1 MMRSL
6 YKKDNKSKFMQKCIV
21 KIRKCNLIKLKK
33 LYLVFICIVG
43 IVSFVVWYSLPKE
56 INQAFDGIVYG
67 VGSKSNQ
74 IDKEV
79 AITIKGKMYRKIFN
93 QDRFKGTIDINGEV
107 PTNIII
113 DKKQVEVVFIENG
126 GSLLFG
132 DSSYGILYIN
142 KDFSELSIIV
152 YELIESE
159 RDNASYSWDPEDGL
173 LISGPATSRT
183 EALSIS
189 NELIGDL
196 LKPLE

>member
-1 MMRSL
+1 M
-6 YKKDNKSKFMQKCIV
+6 YF
-21 KIRKCNLIKLKK
+21 
-33 LYLVFICIVG
+33 VFICVAG
-43 IVSFVVWYSLPKE
+43 IVSFIVWYSIPKE

-67 VGSKSNQ
+67 IVYGVGSKSNQ
-74 IDKEV
+74 INKEV
-79 AITIKGKMYRKIFN
+79 TITIEGELYKKFFN
-93 QDRFKGTIDINGEV
+93 QDRFKGTIDINGKV

-113 DKKQVEVVFIENG
+113 DKKPVEVVFIENR

-132 DSSYGILYIN
+132 DSPYGFLYVN

-152 YELIESE
+152 HELIESG
-159 RDNASYSWDPEDGL
+159 RDNASYRWDPEDGL
-173 LISGPATSRT
+173 LISGPATCRK

>member
-1 MMRSL
+1 MYS
-6 YKKDNKSKFMQKCIV
+6 
-21 KIRKCNLIKLKK
+21 IKLKK

-43 IVSFVVWYSLPKE
+43 IVSFVVWYSVPKE

-74 IDKEV
+74 INKEV
-79 AITIKGKMYRKIFN
+79 TITIKGKLYRKIFN
-93 QDRFKGTIDINGEV
+93 HDRFKGTIDLKGEV
-107 PTNIII
+107 PTNIIL
-113 DKKQVEVVFIENG
+113 DKKQVEVVFLENG

-132 DSSYGILYIN
+132 DSSYGTLYIN

-152 YELIESE
+152 YEHIESG
-159 RDNASYSWDPEDGL
+159 RDNASYSWHPEDGL
-173 LISGPATSRT
+173 LISGPAKSRK
-183 EALSIS
+183 EALNIS

>member
-1 MMRSL
+1 MP
-6 YKKDNKSKFMQKCIV
+6 
-21 KIRKCNLIKLKK
+21 IKMKR

-43 IVSFVVWYSLPKE
+43 LVSFVVWYSVPKE

-74 IDKEV
+74 INKEV
-79 AITIKGKMYRKIFN
+79 TITIKGKLYRKNFN
-93 QDRFKGTIDINGEV
+93 HDRFKGTIDIKGEV
-107 PTNIII
+107 PTNIIL
-113 DKKQVEVVFIENG
+113 DKKQAEVVFLENG

-132 DSSYGILYIN
+132 DSTYGILYIN
-142 KDFSELSIIV
+142 KGFSELSIIV
-152 YELIESE
+152 YEHIESG

-173 LISGPATSRT
+173 LISGPAKSRR
-183 EALSIS
+183 EALNLS

>member
-1 MMRSL
+1 
-6 YKKDNKSKFMQKCIV
+6 
-21 KIRKCNLIKLKK
+21 

-43 IVSFVVWYSLPKE
+43 IVSFIVWYSIPKE

-67 VGSKSNQ
+67 VGNKSNQ
-74 IDKEV
+74 INKEV
-79 AITIKGKMYRKIFN
+79 TITIKGKLYKKFIN

-132 DSSYGILYIN
+132 DSPYGNLYIN

-152 YELIESE
+152 LEPESGGGT
-159 RDNASYSWDPEDGL
+159 ASYRWDPEDGL
-173 LISGPATSRT
+173 LISGPAASRK
-183 EALSIS
+183 EALNIS

>member
-1 MMRSL
+1 M
-6 YKKDNKSKFMQKCIV
+6 
-21 KIRKCNLIKLKK
+21 KK
-33 LYLVFICIVG
+33 LYLIFICIVG
-43 IVSFVVWYSLPKE
+43 LVSFVVWYSIPKD

-74 IDKEV
+74 INKEV
-79 AITIKGKMYRKIFN
+79 TITIKGKLYRKIFN
-93 QDRFKGTIDINGEV
+93 HDRFKGTIDIKGEV
-107 PTNIII
+107 PTNIFL
-113 DKKQVEVVFIENG
+113 DKKKVEVVFLENG

-152 YELIESE
+152 YELIESG
-159 RDNASYSWDPEDGL
+159 RNNVSYGWDPEDGV
-173 LISGPATSRT
+173 LISGPAKSRK
-183 EALSIS
+183 EAINIT